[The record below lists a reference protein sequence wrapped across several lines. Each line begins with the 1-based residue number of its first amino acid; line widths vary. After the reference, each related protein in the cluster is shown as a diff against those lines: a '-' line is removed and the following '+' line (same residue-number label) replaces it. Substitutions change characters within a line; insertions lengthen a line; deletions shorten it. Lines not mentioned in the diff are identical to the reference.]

1 VLADMYTPLFDGAP
15 IPVVCLSEP
24 QCTVPTLM
32 AVN

>member
-1 VLADMYTPLFDGAP
+1 VLADILLCSMGPP

-24 QCTVPTLM
+24 QCTMPTLM